1 MESIKLSNFLNR
13 LNESVTLAFAKKAR
27 ELKAEGKN
35 VISLALG
42 EPDFNTPDF
51 IKDALKN
58 AIDNNYSHYAPISG
72 FAELK
77 TAICEKFLRDNKID
91 YLPENIVVSTGA
103 KQCIFNC
110 LMALLNPEDELL
122 IISPYWVSY
131 RQIAELTECS
141 IKEITGSIE
150 NDFKVSAQALEN
162 AITSKTKLIM
172 FSSPCNPSG
181 TVYSETEIRAF
192 ADVLKKHPNTFFLAD
207 EIYEH
212 INYGKKPF
220 SIASIKAVKEQV
232 ITINGL
238 SKGFAM
244 TGYRLGY
251 MAANKTIAAA
261 CTKLQGQV
269 TSGANSVTQMAAITA
284 LKANPNDLQPMVDS
298 FKKRRDLTLELLK
311 QIPGLKSNVPEGAFY
326 IFADVSFY
334 KNHKYKG
341 KKFADTLELC
351 TTFLEDYLVATVPG
365 EAFGAEWH
373 IRMSYASSETDLKEA
388 CNRLTEAFAQLKA
401 D

>member
-1 MESIKLSNFLNR
+1 MEGIKLSNFLNR

-51 IKDALKN
+51 IKTALKK
-58 AIDNNYSHYAPISG
+58 AIDDNYSHYAPISG

-77 TAICEKFLRDNKID
+77 QAICNKFKRDNNIE
-91 YLPENIVVSTGA
+91 YLQENIVVSTGA
-103 KQCIFNC
+103 KQSIFNC

-131 RQIAELTECS
+131 RQIAELTECT
-141 IKEITGSIE
+141 IKEVSGSIE
-150 NDFKVSAQALEN
+150 NDFKVSSQELEA

-181 TVYSETEIRAF
+181 TVYSEKELKAF
-192 ADVLKKHPNTFFLAD
+192 AEVLKKHPNTFFLAD
-207 EIYEH
+207 EIYEY
-212 INYGKKPF
+212 INYGEKHF
-220 SIASIKAVKEQV
+220 SIASIKEVKEQI

-238 SKGFAM
+238 SKGYAM

-251 MAANKTIAAA
+251 MAANKALAAA

-284 LKANPNDLQPMVDS
+284 LEANPDDFKPMVTS
-298 FKKRRDLTLELLK
+298 FQKRRDLAINLLSD
-311 QIPGLKSNVPEGAFY
+311 IPGLVCNIPQGAFY
-326 IFADVSFY
+326 IFADVSHY
-334 KNHKYKG
+334 KNHTYNG
-341 KKFADTLELC
+341 RKFDNTLDLC
-351 TTFLEDYLVATVPG
+351 TQFLEDFLIATVPG
-365 EAFGAEWH
+365 EAFGVEWH
-373 IRMSYASSETDLKEA
+373 IRMSYASSETDIREA
-388 CNRLTEAFAQLKA
+388 CSRLKLAFAQLKK
-401 D
+401 